1 MFEECATSHK
11 KGVTMIII
19 TATYQG
25 KRIKRTAFSDFQ
37 AFTIINMLAREGA
50 TDIGMREEAQT

>member
-1 MFEECATSHK
+1 
-11 KGVTMIII
+11 MIII
-19 TATYQG
+19 TATYRG

-50 TDIGMREEAQT
+50 IDIGMRQEAET